1 MTIAVG
7 VDFGTSSTCVTVA
20 VGAEHARVV
29 VIDGSPLM
37 PSAVYAD
44 GHTVF
49 VGAEA
54 QRQAALD
61 PSRYEPTP
69 TKDRCCSVTRSYR
82 YSARSRLCSAVR
94 YGRHETRWAARLL
107 MC

>member
-1 MTIAVG
+1 MAATTVTVAVA
-7 VDFGTSSTCVTVA
+7 VDFGTTSTCVALSVND
-20 VGAEHARVV
+20 EPARIV

-44 GHTVF
+44 GRTLF

-54 QRQAALD
+54 DRQASLD

-69 TKDRCCSVTRSYR
+69 KRRI
-82 YSARSRLCSAVR
+82 
-94 YGRHETRWAARLL
+94 
-107 MC
+107 